1 MGVECRIEPLSLGD
15 FVWAVEKIQPGDLH
29 GAHSRKGLKLVLDHV
44 VERKRMDDL
53 SSSIVDKRY
62 IEQKSRF
69 RQAGFIRNPI
79 YLVEDMGASMQRWR
93 RSLME
98 PFIIIL
104 QFCAYAC
111 VYVPPQQA
119 LSITR
124 ASGGAS

>member
-1 MGVECRIEPLSLGD
+1 MVNAGRGDPSPNSRILPIPPKTKLTTMGVECRIEPLSLGD
-15 FVWAVEKIQPGDLH
+15 FVWAVEKIQPGHLH

-79 YLVEDMGASMQRWR
+79 YLVEDMGASGTGLA
-93 RSLME
+93 SL
-98 PFIIIL
+98 
-104 QFCAYAC
+104 
-111 VYVPPQQA
+111 
-119 LSITR
+119 
-124 ASGGAS
+124 